1 MHFGPLASHCQ
12 FCFHQSSLVFLVE
25 VICPVL
31 YVLEGIAIMRI
42 FNWIG
47 AVLGYFFC
55 LRN

>member
-1 MHFGPLASHCQ
+1 
-12 FCFHQSSLVFLVE
+12 
-25 VICPVL
+25 VL